1 MTNDASPRVRQA
13 PLPSD
18 AVLVVRGDI
27 LEDELLRVDA
37 ARFTRRYPDWGRSG
51 VSGYYA
57 RDEDE
62 DEVAALCQS
71 KLANFATVV
80 VFTRADLEAGGIDV
94 LGTFR
99 TPHVTLAATDIEALV
114 KALVRCPRQVRENP
128 YHGNTTTEEVR

>member
-13 PLPSD
+13 PLPGD

-27 LEDELLRVDA
+27 LDDELLRLDA
-37 ARFTRRYPDWGRSG
+37 ARFTRRFPDWGRCG

-57 RDEDE
+57 RGE
-62 DEVAALCQS
+62 DEVAALCQT
-71 KLANFATVV
+71 KLANFAMVV

-94 LGTFR
+94 IGTFR
-99 TPHVTLAATDIEALV
+99 TPHVTLAAADIEALV
-114 KALVRCPRQVRENP
+114 TALVRCPHQVRENP

>member
-1 MTNDASPRVRQA
+1 
-13 PLPSD
+13 LPSD

-37 ARFTRRYPDWGRSG
+37 ARFSRRYPDWGHCG

-62 DEVAALCQS
+62 VAALCQT

-80 VFTRADLEAGGIDV
+80 VFTRADLEAEGIDV
-94 LGTFR
+94 IGTFR
-99 TPHVTLAATDIEALV
+99 TPHVTLAAADIEALV
-114 KALVRCPRQVRENP
+114 TALTRCPHQVRANP

>member
-62 DEVAALCQS
+62 VVALCQT

-80 VFTRADLEAGGIDV
+80 VFTRADLEAEGIDV
-94 LGTFR
+94 IGTFR
-99 TPHVTLAATDIEALV
+99 TPHVTLAAADIEALV
-114 KALVRCPRQVRENP
+114 TALTRCPHQVRENP
-128 YHGNTTTEEVR
+128 YHENTTNEEVR

>member
-37 ARFTRRYPDWGRSG
+37 ARFSRRYPDWGHCG

-62 DEVAALCQS
+62 VAALCQT

-80 VFTRADLEAGGIDV
+80 VFTRADLEAVGIDV
-94 LGTFR
+94 IGTFR
-99 TPHVTLAATDIEALV
+99 TPHVTLAAADIEALV
-114 KALVRCPRQVRENP
+114 TALIRCPHQVQENP
-128 YHGNTTTEEVR
+128 YHENTTTEEVR